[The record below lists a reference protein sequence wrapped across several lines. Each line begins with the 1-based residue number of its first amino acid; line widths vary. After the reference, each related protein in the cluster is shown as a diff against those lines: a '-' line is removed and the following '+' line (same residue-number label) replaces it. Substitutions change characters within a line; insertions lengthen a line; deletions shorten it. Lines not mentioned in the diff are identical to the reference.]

1 MQILF
6 DAAVSPVYRGILAF
20 FLVINVVLAFII
32 VFLDR
37 DRREATST
45 WAWLFL
51 LFIMPI
57 VGFFAYIFFGRAV
70 RKKRQTNTYYN
81 P

>member
-37 DRREATST
+37 D
-45 WAWLFL
+45 
-51 LFIMPI
+51 
-57 VGFFAYIFFGRAV
+57 
-70 RKKRQTNTYYN
+70 
-81 P
+81 